1 MSDALKRAEQYRD
14 LAKRYLRLAA
24 IISSAKKRN
33 HYLQIAEH
41 CNSLAEAEESRTPQH
56 VNSE

>member
-1 MSDALKRAEQYRD
+1 MSDALTPAEQYRY

-33 HYLQIAEH
+33 HYLRIAKH
-41 CNSLAEAEESRTPQH
+41 CNSLAEAEESRTPER